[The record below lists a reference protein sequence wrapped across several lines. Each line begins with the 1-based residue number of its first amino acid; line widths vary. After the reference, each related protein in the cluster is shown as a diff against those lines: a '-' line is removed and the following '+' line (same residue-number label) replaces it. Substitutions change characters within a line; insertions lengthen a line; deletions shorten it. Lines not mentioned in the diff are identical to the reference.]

1 MINSRAIIALVG
13 NARPMSACAGGLLAV
28 VAALAATVGTAVAQ
42 NPGLPRLET
51 NQAYVEE
58 VTRTTTLSINDPIA
72 VFAFVLNGLPDQ
84 VKVYPTE
91 NYYYFSFIHNGK
103 RYAGNIRLDASN
115 RDEGKVI
122 FAYYEELSEWRDE
135 SPVTHV
141 ILDTS
146 QGVMVEKVERLVYR
160 VSYGQK
166 SVVFALNDLSQ
177 VKPPANAI
185 GPDEKFIGPIFDE
198 SAIRFFLV
206 YNSKLKIFHYILDE
220 TVKVTD
226 EFVPSRRTDRIIIG
240 KRTDFAFYLD
250 HRLDRKI
257 LIGVFEGN
265 ARANHYFDGPFDQL
279 PDNFIEGEALRDIL
293 LEIEPRLRGQID
305 RFGGS
310 PDGAVRYMIGP
321 YRHYRA
327 EEELLVFHSCATD
340 KRIPAARYYECF
352 VFDDDTGTVA
362 ADLRSPTSKLR
373 RGSTY

>member
-28 VAALAATVGTAVAQ
+28 VAALAATVGTAAAQ
-42 NPGLPRLET
+42 TPGLPRLET

-72 VFAFVLNGLPDQ
+72 VFAFVLNSLPDQ

-220 TVKVTD
+220 TAKVVD

-265 ARANHYFDGPFDQL
+265 ARANNYFDGPFDQL
-279 PDNFIEGEALRDIL
+279 PDNFIEGETLRGIL

-310 PDGAVRYMIGP
+310 PDGAVRYMIAPYLP
-321 YRHYRA
+321 YRT
-327 EEELLVFHSCATD
+327 EDELDAFDKCATS
-340 KRIPAARYYECF
+340 KKNPAAAYYKCF
-352 VFDDDTGTVA
+352 VAEYVA
-362 ADLRSPTSKLR
+362 KRVADAPAPAPKTRFTKHR
-373 RGSTY
+373 